1 MIPITSEYQ
10 FTERMIATT
19 IRDTTRYS
27 HNIHT
32 ESPHI
37 YWLPD
42 V

>member
-1 MIPITSEYQ
+1 MIPITSESIH
-10 FTERMIATT
+10 RADDCDH
-19 IRDTTRYS
+19 DTTRYS